1 MSHSLAHALI
11 RHIEPL
17 QHCVVAF
24 SGGVDSSVIAMAAYR
39 ALGQN
44 SLAMTAVSP
53 SVSSFELENARSV
66 AKQMGIRH
74 EVIQTRE
81 IENPAY
87 VANNGSRCFYC
98 KSELYSKIKSVSAH
112 VQSGTVLLNG
122 TNLDDLGDYRP
133 GLQAAEDFG
142 VRSPFVDLEIGKAD
156 VRQLARYWEMDV
168 AEKPAAPCLASRIAY
183 GQAVTTERLAMIE
196 KAEAFVRSLGFAE
209 LRVRY
214 HENDHARIEVPTQDV
229 SRLEESQTMLDQNL
243 RKLGFQ
249 SIEIDP
255 LGLRSGNLNQAL
267 PIFNSEQFNAE
278 QG

>member
-1 MSHSLAHALI
+1 MTHSLANALI
-11 RHIEPL
+11 RHIEPM

-24 SGGVDSSVIAMAAYR
+24 SGGVDSSVIAMAAHQ

-44 SLAMTAVSP
+44 ALAMTAVSP
-53 SVSSFELENARSV
+53 SVSSFELENAKRV
-66 AKQMGIRH
+66 ARQMGIRH

-98 KSELYSKIKSVSAH
+98 KSELYSKIKSVSEH
-112 VQSGTVLLNG
+112 VQSGTVVLNG

-133 GLQAAEDFG
+133 GLQAAEDFDVG
-142 VRSPFVDLEIGKAD
+142 SPFVDLEIGKVE
-156 VRQLARYWEMDV
+156 VRQLARFWGMDV

-196 KAEAFVRSLGFAE
+196 KAEAFVRSLGFSE

-214 HENDHARIEVPTQDV
+214 YENDHARIEVPVPDLP
-229 SRLEESQTMLDQNL
+229 RLKDSPTKGLICEKLIQ
-243 RKLGFQ
+243 LGFL
-249 SIEIDP
+249 SVDVDP
-255 LGLRSGNLNQAL
+255 RGLISGNLNARL
-267 PIFNSEQFNAE
+267 PILREKGE
-278 QG
+278 